1 MPRRLTGSLIR
12 ARRQVADDLR
22 TDPYLVY
29 ILLLATVL
37 CSFWIWHRVPNFAT
51 RDERWRVVDVLEAIG
66 FYIEDPSLSSLREGI
81 IFWRSYGATFYLYG
95 LALLPLLCY
104 IVLTG
109 GLEALTGLSEA
120 WTIDHWS
127 YWHILPSR
135 VWTVAILSARLV
147 NVALAVGCVYLVYRI
162 GTVIRDR
169 ATGRLAALV
178 LALTWGVV
186 VLAHEAGEDIPALFF
201 LLLTFVFALKYV
213 KTGSSVQFLWGC
225 LFGGIAIAFK
235 LTAGIGV
242 FLLAGA
248 YLLRAR
254 RPETTPTDALARPIL
269 LVAGAIVGCVT
280 IYVGYPSAVAGGTD
294 VFFERVI
301 RGTTAKNEPHGWLR
315 RPSWWWIL
323 RGYLNGLGIP
333 LFVGSI
339 AAIVAALGRL
349 RQRSFE
355 TDGVILL
362 LLGIGTT
369 LLVFSQWAYVRTHH
383 LVLTFP
389 FLAVLLAVA
398 VRRAEVRRPQL
409 ARATATV
416 LLVTSAVYTGV
427 GDLGYANQSR
437 DQATEWLNDRANA
450 STTIETYTDDPQ
462 DTAVPYG
469 MTVYRPTAPN
479 IHENSTGIRNTP
491 TRREWTLNMPERCPT
506 FIQLNYQ
513 TSLMYVA
520 PETHGVRAGE
530 HSNPQLRMYYRD
542 LLAENL
548 YPYEVAAT
556 FGREP
561 RFLRANDHRSVAW
574 EILRAGIYPRSIQYG
589 DPQDFGYNQ
598 YTVILKRTKQN
609 CWSDA

>member
-1 MPRRLTGSLIR
+1 MRRLTGSLTR

-22 TDPYLVY
+22 ADPYLVY
-29 ILLLATVL
+29 ILLFATVL
-37 CSFWIWHRVPNFAT
+37 CGFWIWHRVPNFAT
-51 RDERWRVVDVLEAIG
+51 RDERWRVVDMLEAVG
-66 FYIEDPSLSSLREGI
+66 FYIEDPSLSSLREGVT
-81 IFWRSYGATFYLYG
+81 FWRSYGATFYLYG

-104 IVLTG
+104 LVLTG
-109 GLEALTGLSEA
+109 ELAQLTGLSKA
-120 WTIDHWS
+120 WSVDHWT

-162 GTVIRDR
+162 GTMLRDR

-201 LLLTFVFALKYV
+201 LLLTFAFALKYV
-213 KTGSSVQFLWGC
+213 QTGTSAQFLWGC

-248 YLLRAR
+248 YVLRAH
-254 RPETTPTDALARPIL
+254 RPETTPTDALVRPL
-269 LVAGAIVGCVT
+269 LLIAGAIVGCVT
-280 IYVGYPSAVAGGTD
+280 IYVGYPSAVTGGTE
-294 VFFERVI
+294 VFFNRVI
-301 RGTTAKNEPHGWLR
+301 RGTTAKSETHGWLR

-323 RGYLNGLGIP
+323 RGYLNGLGLP

-339 AAIVAALGRL
+339 GAVAAALGRL
-349 RQRSFE
+349 RERSLE
-355 TDGVILL
+355 TAGVILS
-362 LLGIGTT
+362 LLGIGTP

-398 VRRAEVRRPQL
+398 LRRIGVRRPQV
-409 ARATATV
+409 ARATAIA

-437 DQATEWLNDRANA
+437 DQAEVWLDDRANA
-450 STTIETYTDDPQ
+450 STTIETYTGDPQ
-462 DTAVPYG
+462 DTAIPYE
-469 MTVYRPTAPN
+469 MSVYRPTTPN
-479 IHENSTGIRNTP
+479 SN
-491 TRREWTLNMPERCPT
+491 EWTLNMPERCPMY
-506 FIQLNYQ
+506 IQLNYQ
-513 TSLMYVA
+513 TAFMYLA
-520 PETHGVRAGE
+520 PETHSVRAGE
-530 HSNPQLRMYYRD
+530 LSNPQLQRYYRN
-542 LLAENL
+542 LLAENI

-561 RFLRANDHRSVAW
+561 WFVRENDHPTRAW

-589 DPQDFGYNQ
+589 DPQDFGHNQ
-598 YTVILKRTKQN
+598 YTVILERTDPN
-609 CWSDA
+609 CWTDG